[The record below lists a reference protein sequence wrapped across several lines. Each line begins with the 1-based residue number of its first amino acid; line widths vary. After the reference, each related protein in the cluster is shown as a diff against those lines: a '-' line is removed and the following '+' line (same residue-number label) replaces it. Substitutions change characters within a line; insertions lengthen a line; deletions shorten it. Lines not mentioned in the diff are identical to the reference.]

1 MNHDNYQ
8 FTNVTGTAQE
18 SDKFQDSESISSAA
32 PRMPLVLV
40 AEDHEDTCLMLRTL
54 LETRGFN
61 TLEAKDGEEVVEK
74 AVCERPDLILMDVGL
89 PNLNG
94 FEATRLIRNIKSLA
108 NIQIIFISGYA
119 QESDAAQAYAAGA
132 DDFLIKPVDFDK
144 LDSILDQLV
153 HQNN

>member
-1 MNHDNYQ
+1 MNQGNYQ
-8 FTNVTGTAQE
+8 SSNVAGTAQP
-18 SDKFQDSESISSAA
+18 SDKFQDSKSISSAA
-32 PRMPLVLV
+32 PKIPVVLV

-54 LETRGFN
+54 LEIRGFN
-61 TLEAKDGEEVVEK
+61 TLEARDGKEVVDK

-108 NIQIIFISGYA
+108 YIQIIFISGYA
-119 QESDAAQAYAAGA
+119 QESDAAEAYAAGA
-132 DDFLIKPVDFDK
+132 DDFLIKPIDFDK

-153 HQNN
+153 FQNN